1 MAAID
6 PGMLD
11 AIRVVVSDAIRPL
24 DERLGRVEAEQQAQR
39 LVLYGIET
47 TLDERFT
54 HLDGRFTDLEG
65 RFTDLEGRFTD
76 LEGRFTHLE
85 GRFTLLE
92 AEVGT
97 IEARTARLSTDL
109 LDLTDKVAELTER
122 VTEGFQ
128 TFKREVAQAFRDVGA
143 TQSAQQRYGRQLSE
157 LRERVELLE
166 RRINRLE
173 DQSGG
178 VI

>member
-6 PGMLD
+6 PGVLD
-11 AIRVVVSDAIRPL
+11 AIRVVVNEAIRPL
-24 DERLGRVEAEQQAQR
+24 DERLGRVEVEQQAQR
-39 LVLYGIET
+39 SMMHGIERMI
-47 TLDERFT
+47 DERFT
-54 HLDGRFTDLEG
+54 HLEERITV
-65 RFTDLEGRFTD
+65 
-76 LEGRFTHLE
+76 
-85 GRFTLLE
+85 LE

-122 VTEGFQ
+122 VVEGFQ
-128 TFKREVAQAFRDVGA
+128 TFKREVAQAFRDIGIGA
-143 TQSAQQRYGRQLSE
+143 VQSAQQRYGRQISE

>member
-65 RFTDLEGRFTD
+65 C
-76 LEGRFTHLE
+76 FTHLE

-143 TQSAQQRYGRQLSE
+143 TQSAQQRYGRQISE

>member
-54 HLDGRFTDLEG
+54 HLD
-65 RFTDLEGRFTD
+65 GRFTD

>member
-6 PGMLD
+6 PGVLD
-11 AIRVVVSDAIRPL
+11 AIRVVVNEAIRPL
-24 DERLGRVEAEQQAQR
+24 DERLGRVEVEQQAQR
-39 LVLYGIET
+39 SMMHGIERMI
-47 TLDERFT
+47 DERFT
-54 HLDGRFTDLEG
+54 HLEERITV
-65 RFTDLEGRFTD
+65 
-76 LEGRFTHLE
+76 
-85 GRFTLLE
+85 LE

-122 VTEGFQ
+122 VVEGFQ
-128 TFKREVAQAFRDVGA
+128 TFKREVAQAFRDIGA
-143 TQSAQQRYGRQLSE
+143 VQSAQQRYGRQISE

>member
-39 LVLYGIET
+39 LVLHGIET
-47 TLDERFT
+47 TLDE
-54 HLDGRFTDLEG
+54 RFTDLEG

-76 LEGRFTHLE
+76 LE

-143 TQSAQQRYGRQLSE
+143 TQSAQQRYGRQISE

>member
-39 LVLYGIET
+39 LVLHGIET

-76 LEGRFTHLE
+76 LE

-128 TFKREVAQAFRDVGA
+128 TFKREVAQSFRDVGA
-143 TQSAQQRYGRQLSE
+143 TQSAQQRYGRQISE

>member
-76 LEGRFTHLE
+76 LEGRFT
-85 GRFTLLE
+85 LLE

-143 TQSAQQRYGRQLSE
+143 TQSAQQRYGRQISE

>member
-65 RFTDLEGRFTD
+65 C
-76 LEGRFTHLE
+76 FTHLE

>member
-24 DERLGRVEAEQQAQR
+24 DERLGRVEAEQQAQNMKIDR
-39 LVLYGIET
+39 IEAEQQAQRSVLHSIET
-47 TLDERFT
+47 TLDERFAR
-54 HLDGRFTDLEG
+54 LDE
-65 RFTDLEGRFTD
+65 
-76 LEGRFTHLE
+76 RFTHMEERLIM
-85 GRFTLLE
+85 LE

-97 IEARTARLSTDL
+97 IEARTARLSSDL

-122 VTEGFQ
+122 VAEGFQ

-143 TQSAQQRYGRQLSE
+143 TQSAQQRYGRQISE